1 MRVLV
6 NATDAVLNT
15 RALQRYVTALAE
27 RLPAQRGSDQ
37 VDLVFYT
44 HRMLQVRSF
53 LQQLPKGLECDHH
66 MMWLP
71 RRVLRHRFL
80 GKSPQLKK
88 LTAEVDLYHETTFDS
103 PKIEDIPVVT
113 TIHGLAHLEVPELLP
128 KSYVEEKNR
137 WIERAVER
145 SSHFICVSDTCGQE
159 LQKHFNVPAER
170 IAAIPLGVGSQF
182 FTIARHQAYQA
193 ISDRFGLEGPY
204 YLYVGGIQPN
214 KNIPMLF
221 ETFSRFVK
229 ERGFPGKLVLA
240 GDIHYEQSEFEEMLS
255 RTGVRDQ
262 IFHVGFFHPL
272 DPMLSCLYRAASAF
286 LFPTFYEGWTSPP
299 LESMACGTPVI
310 TSDCSSLPE
319 TVGSAAMTLDNA
331 DVDAWVDA
339 CQRLWEDVD
348 VRSSYIQLGMMRA
361 AMFSWE
367 RHASE
372 TWQFYRAIVGGE
384 LPDTRSVQMELELE
398 EPTT

>member
-27 RLPAQRGSDQ
+27 RLPAQKGSDQ
-37 VDLVFYT
+37 VDLVFFT
-44 HRMLQVRSF
+44 HRMLQVRNF
-53 LQQLPKGLECDHH
+53 LQQLPKGLEFDHH

-71 RRVLRHRFL
+71 RRLLRRRFQ
-80 GKSPQLKK
+80 GETPQLKK
-88 LTAEVDLYHETTFDS
+88 LTADADLYHETTFDS
-103 PKIEDIPVVT
+103 PKIEGLPVVT
-113 TIHGLAHLEVPELLP
+113 TIHGLAHLEVPDLLP
-128 KSYVEEKNR
+128 KDYVEEKNR
-137 WIERAVER
+137 WIERAVDR
-145 SSHFICVSDTCGQE
+145 SSHFLCVSETCATE
-159 LQKHFNVPAER
+159 LQKHFNVDPAR

-193 ISDRFGLEGPY
+193 VSDRFGIESPF

-214 KNIPMLF
+214 KNIPMLL
-221 ETFSRFVK
+221 EVFSRFVK
-229 ERGFPGKLVLA
+229 EKKFPGKLVLA
-240 GDIHYEQSEFEEMLS
+240 GDVHYEESDFQEMLDA
-255 RTGVRDQ
+255 TGVQDR
-262 IFHVGFFHPL
+262 IEHVGFFHPL

-299 LESMACGTPVI
+299 LEAMACGTPVI
-310 TSDCSSLPE
+310 ASNCSSVPE
-319 TVGSAAMTLDNA
+319 TVGSAAMTLDNSDA
-331 DVDAWVDA
+331 DAWVEA
-339 CQRLWEDVD
+339 CHKLWEDID

-361 AMFSWE
+361 SMFSWE

-372 TWQFYRAIVGGE
+372 TWQFYRAIVGGQ
-384 LPDTRSVQMELELE
+384 LPDTRTVALEVQQE